1 MENLKQALSGELEGS
16 VFENVIGFWDKYFD
30 SKRIKV
36 ERDGLTK
43 KFAELSAEPKFQF
56 PAIPTEDAVWRWM
69 HVIENDLIKAYRN
82 ATDSITN
89 VAAST
94 AEERVVLAFTG
105 AQFHTLAVGKSIG
118 NQSKRQVDYFIK
130 SRNLPIEDLYH
141 WRDILVVGE
150 LTVSS
155 SKVSRQMFLQL
166 SVYMRE
172 VFMAQPLRRF
182 VHGFILFEKDLQLWL
197 RDLSGPYSCSCIDIG
212 ESLEKLVHVL
222 VTYML
227 MNDEELG
234 LDTKVKYE
242 GENMIVHLQVPGS
255 KETRKF
261 ILDPVQISQQKAY
274 LCRGTSCYK
283 DRNLSCVVKF
293 SWRICDGLSEIELL

>member
-1 MENLKQALSGELEGS
+1 
-16 VFENVIGFWDKYFD
+16 
-30 SKRIKV
+30 
-36 ERDGLTK
+36 
-43 KFAELSAEPKFQF
+43 
-56 PAIPTEDAVWRWM
+56 M

-82 ATDSITN
+82 ATDSVTN
-89 VAAST
+89 DAANT
-94 AEERVVLAFTG
+94 AEERYGLAFSGT
-105 AQFHTLAVGKSIG
+105 QFHTLAVGKSIG
-118 NQSKRQVDYFIK
+118 NQSKQQVDYFIK

-166 SVYMRE
+166 SVYMGE

-182 VHGFILFEKDLQLWL
+182 VHGSILFEKDLQLWVSD
-197 RDLSGPYSCSCIDIG
+197 RSGPYSCLYIDIG
-212 ESLEKLVHVL
+212 ESPEKPVHVL

-274 LCRGTSCYK
+274 LCRGTSC
-283 DRNLSCVVKF
+283 
-293 SWRICDGLSEIELL
+293 